1 MATLRE
7 RYGPLLDLV
16 RLLIGV
22 VPKCDEYL
30 EIWPPAFRTYNI
42 LVPSLLNLP
51 FSLFGLGGAPVESVG
66 LGMYV
71 SSRVADCA
79 YCSAHTCSFALRRG
93 IPEEKISQ
101 ALGATG
107 AAFTEPERAIIR
119 VASALARVPADLD
132 SQDRD
137 SLRKH
142 FTAAQVEWIVAGIAM
157 MGFLNKWMDAIGVD
171 LEATTAAEVEGTIG
185 RIWLG
190 RTAGRNL
197 DPGTPASAPPRADSL
212 WTKLRVV
219 PLVPFALRKDREWQR
234 GTPGRW
240 PAAGHALRDLTG
252 HDFPVLSRLVH
263 GRLIQ
268 GIGSILRENL
278 DPSTTVVGLEIKIL
292 AGIVMAS
299 VTGDRA
305 LGHDVRALCA
315 KRGLD
320 AATIDAV
327 ERFAMG
333 PGADPPA
340 RVERDRAVLLLAKA
354 ASPSPAAV
362 DEACVLACR
371 QSGLSPAAI
380 VEVVTWLAVLQMLH
394 RLGSYYV
401 ADAPAR

>member
-51 FSLFGLGGAPVESVG
+51 FSLFGLGGAPVETVG

-93 IPEEKISQ
+93 VSGEKIASTPP
-101 ALGATG
+101 APRRSGVHGL
-107 AAFTEPERAIIR
+107 RAGDDPR
-119 VASALARVPADLD
+119 GGCPGPGPTDLA

-137 SLRKH
+137 HLRSD
-142 FTAAQVEWIVAGIAM
+142 FNGRAESRWIVAGIAM
-157 MGFLNKWMDAIGVD
+157 MGFLNKWMDVIGVD

-185 RIWLG
+185 KIWLG
-190 RTAGRNL
+190 RSAGRNL
-197 DPGTPASAPPRADSL
+197 APGTSASPPPRADSF

-219 PLVPFALRKDREWQR
+219 PLAPFALRKDKEWQR
-234 GTPGRW
+234 GTPDRW
-240 PAAGHALRDLTG
+240 PAAGQALRGLTG
-252 HDFPVLSRLVH
+252 HEFPVLSRLVH

-268 GIGSILRENL
+268 GIGSILRDNL

-292 AGIVMAS
+292 AGIVFAS
-299 VTGDRA
+299 VVGDRE
-305 LGHDVRALCA
+305 LGRDVRALCA
-315 KRGLD
+315 KRGVD

-327 ERFAMG
+327 ERFATT
-333 PGADPPA
+333 PDADPPT
-340 RVERDRAVLLLAKA
+340 RVARDRAARSC
-354 ASPSPAAV
+354 SPRPRLRVPRRSTRR
-362 DEACVLACR
+362 CVLACR
-371 QSGLSPAAI
+371 EGGVSAAAI

-401 ADAPAR
+401 AA